1 MEKLSFDKFFLF
13 FFKKP
18 FKCNLCNYA
27 SSRRDKL
34 KEHVLKHH
42 GNNPVSRNP
51 LKSKRNRSRLLNFP
65 GLLSSAGGRNSV
77 AGFLFGSPTSAGAGA
92 SGSAH
97 GRLSSMSLISRP
109 HSSVGFRP
117 LTPSVALTYPFDNQS
132 PTSGYLDGNNEGA
145 MRDVLLGTQVSAVS
159 GLDSPQSSN
168 SLLSD
173 PLPSAAT
180 PLGDPLQRPMSLP
193 PLGGQSSTSVWGQ
206 NDFGSLSSFMAMF

>member
-1 MEKLSFDKFFLF
+1 M
-13 FFKKP
+13 
-18 FKCNLCNYA
+18 CNYA

-42 GNNPVSRNP
+42 GNNPASRNP
-51 LKSKRNRSRLLNFP
+51 LKSKRSRRLLTFP

-77 AGFLFGSPTSAGAGA
+77 AGFLFGSQTS
-92 SGSAH
+92 SGLNAVGGSSH
-97 GRLSSMSLISRP
+97 GRLSSMSLMSRP
-109 HSSVGFRP
+109 RSTVGFRSI
-117 LTPSVALTYPFDNQS
+117 TPSLTLNYQFDTQS
-132 PTSGYLDGNNEGA
+132 PTSGYLDGNNDGTI
-145 MRDVLLGTQVSAVS
+145 RDVLLGTQVNAVG

-193 PLGGQSSTSVWGQ
+193 PLGGQSSTGAWNQS
-206 NDFGSLSSFMAMF
+206 DFGSLSSFMAMF